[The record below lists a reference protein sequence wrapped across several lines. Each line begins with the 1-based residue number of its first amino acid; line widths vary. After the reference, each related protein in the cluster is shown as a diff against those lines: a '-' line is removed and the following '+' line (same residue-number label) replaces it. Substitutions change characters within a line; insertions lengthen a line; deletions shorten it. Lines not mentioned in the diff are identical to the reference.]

1 MVSPPGIRSL
11 CRTDFGSA
19 ANLPPLDR
27 PAPRCHDGSMRRPR
41 APGGRRRLTY
51 LYVLIGALVLLAAL
65 LLLYPVRHVDGF
77 STELRVNVGS
87 NLLDIVLAVLVLQ
100 PLVLS
105 LNRNAVRW
113 RDRLDYREVIRRIED
128 ADDQVDIWKYWT
140 GLLEPRH
147 QRAFTSAVR
156 AALDRG
162 VRFRIML
169 TDPSCPDAAGR
180 ARQVAPTD
188 AVALMRQNIARLDE
202 IVREL
207 PARHAELFQVR
218 ISSVGPAHAFYR
230 VDDWLSYGLLRDR
243 RVSEN
248 QQREVRVRGDV
259 GGLALEAFAN
269 RWNGAGLREIAAH
282 YRLRLS
288 FTVHG
293 TVVEHDLGYV
303 IHDGEH
309 WVNVDPVALPDALH
323 PDHEVSVGDDGTRR
337 YVLLDA
343 GPEARRQVAA
353 LYAAKYGP
361 GRDTVLLR
369 LADDGQP
376 RGH

>member
-1 MVSPPGIRSL
+1 M
-11 CRTDFGSA
+11 
-19 ANLPPLDR
+19 
-27 PAPRCHDGSMRRPR
+27 
-41 APGGRRRLTY
+41 PGGKYRLSY
-51 LYVLIGALVLLAAL
+51 LYVLIGALVLLAGLA
-65 LLLYPVRHVDGF
+65 LLYPVRHVDGF
-77 STELRVNVGS
+77 GAELRINVGS
-87 NLLDIVLAVLVLQ
+87 NLLDLVLAVLVLQ
-100 PLVLS
+100 PLVVS

-113 RDRLDYREVIRRIED
+113 RNRLDYREVIRSIED

-147 QRAFTSAVR
+147 ERAFAAAVH

-162 VRFRIML
+162 VHFRIML
-169 TDPSCPDAAGR
+169 TDPSCPDAAER

-188 AVALMRQNIARLDE
+188 AVALMRQNIVRLAE

-230 VDDWLSYGLLRDR
+230 VDDWLSYGLIRDR

-248 QQREVRVRGDV
+248 YQREVRVRGDL

-269 RWNGAGLREIAAH
+269 RWNGASLRQIAEH
-282 YRLRLS
+282 YRVRLR
-288 FTVHG
+288 FTVHD

-309 WVNVDPVALPDALH
+309 WVNVDPAALPHA
-323 PDHEVSVGDDGTRR
+323 DHEVSFSGDGPAR
-337 YVLLDA
+337 YVLADA
-343 GPEARRQVAA
+343 PPETRERVAA

-361 GRDTVLLR
+361 DQQAVLRR
-369 LADDGQP
+369 LTEAT
-376 RGH
+376 RGS